1 LMSAVVVTGGSGFLG
16 MLLLRRLLDD
26 GHAVTNIDL
35 LPCSLRH
42 PRLRS
47 YVGDIRNRELLD
59 SALTVVPHETVFHCA
74 ALLAHDSLSPAQVWE
89 SNVEGTR
96 ALGAAVAA
104 AGIRSMVYVSSNC
117 LWGHGFIRPVRE
129 DDAPAPVERYGASK
143 LEGEI
148 ILQGHQADFATTI
161 LRSPTIV
168 DEGRLGLLAI
178 LFEFIAEGRKVWVV
192 GDGSNRYQF
201 IYAQDLI
208 TAMLLAWKAGR
219 AGVFGVGSDD
229 VGSMR
234 ETYEYVI
241 AKAGSASRI
250 GQLPKGPTIL
260 AMKAAHLLRMSPLGP
275 YHYRMIASDFV
286 FDTTRIK
293 ADLGWRP
300 TLANRDMLLRAYLY
314 YQANRAE
321 IVGRT
326 DVSAHRQ
333 AAKMGV
339 IRALKWVS

>member
-1 LMSAVVVTGGSGFLG
+1 MAAVFVTGGAGFLG
-16 MLLLRRLLDD
+16 TLLLRRLLDD
-26 GHAVTNIDL
+26 GHQVTNIDL
-35 LPCSLRH
+35 LPCSLQH

-47 YVGDIRNRELLD
+47 VIGDIRNRGLLD
-59 SALTVVPHETVFHCA
+59 TALNSASHETVLHCA
-74 ALLAHDSLSPAQVWE
+74 ALLAHGSLSPAEVWD

-96 ALGAAVAA
+96 TLAAAVAA
-104 AGIRSMVYVSSNC
+104 AGIPSVVYISSNC
-117 LWGHGFIRPVRE
+117 LWGHGFTRPVRE

-143 LEGEI
+143 FEGEK
-148 ILQGHQADFATTI
+148 ILLAHQGDFATTV
-161 LRSPTIV
+161 LRCPTIV
-168 DEGRLGLLAI
+168 DEGRLGLLTM
-178 LFEFIAEGRKVWVV
+178 LFEFITEGRRVWVV

-208 TAMLLAWKAGR
+208 DAMQLAWKTGR

-229 VGSMR
+229 VGTMR

-241 AKAGSASRI
+241 AKAGSASRVA
-250 GQLPKGPTIL
+250 QLPKRPTIL
-260 AMKAAHLLRMSPLGP
+260 AMKAAHLFGVSPLGP

-286 FDTTRIK
+286 FDTSRIK
-293 ADLGWRP
+293 AELGWRP

-314 YQANRAE
+314 YQANRSDIA
-321 IVGRT
+321 GRT
-326 DVSAHRQ
+326 GVSAHRQ

>member
-1 LMSAVVVTGGSGFLG
+1 MSAVFVTGGSGFLG
-16 MLLLRRLLDD
+16 LLLLKRLLDD
-26 GHAVTNIDL
+26 GHEVTNIDL
-35 LPCSLRH
+35 LPCSLNH

-47 YVGDIRNRELLD
+47 FVGDIRDRTLLD
-59 SALTVVPHETVFHCA
+59 GALATAQHETVFHCA
-74 ALLAHDSLSPAQVWE
+74 ALLAHGSLSPRQVWE

-96 ALGAAVAA
+96 TLGAAVAA
-104 AGIRSMVYVSSNC
+104 AGIRSMVYISSNC
-117 LWGHGFIRPVRE
+117 LWGHGFARPVRE
-129 DDAPAPVERYGASK
+129 DDTPAPVELYGASK
-143 LEGEI
+143 LEGET
-148 ILQGHQADFATTI
+148 ILARHRDDFATTA
-161 LRSPTIV
+161 LRCPTIM

-178 LFEFIAEGRKVWVV
+178 LFEFIAEGRRVWVV

-208 TAMLLAWKAGR
+208 DAMLLAWRRGQP
-219 AGVFGVGSDD
+219 GIFGIGSDD

-241 AKAGSASRI
+241 AKSGSTSRI
-250 GQLPKGPTIL
+250 GRLPKSLTIS
-260 AMKAAHLLRMSPLGP
+260 AMKVAHLLRISPLGP

-293 ADLGWRP
+293 AELGWRP
-300 TLANRDMLLRAYLY
+300 TLANRDMLLRSYLY
-314 YQANRAE
+314 YQANRVDIA
-321 IVGRT
+321 GRT